1 MSKPDQKF
9 VKSMYGFISKCKPL
23 WKGVPTTCLKNES
36 CAVGIVTKC
45 FDDKTCRD
53 GAAVKIGHCISA
65 AGKQLV
71 TKTCKKVKV
80 ATLAKVCEAK
90 TVKSMIATLKQ
101 QAKVVGKFIKIV
113 LIRNVPSTCRA
124 HRACF
129 NKADAK
135 IKDTMNKLEGS
146 VRHAIFQVKKSHKK

>member
-1 MSKPDQKF
+1 M
-9 VKSMYGFISKCKPL
+9 G
-23 WKGVPTTCLKNES
+23 
-36 CAVGIVTKC
+36 
-45 FDDKTCRD
+45 RD

-71 TKTCKKVKV
+71 TKTCKKGKV

-90 TVKSMIATLKQ
+90 TVKSMIATLKK

-146 VRHAIFQVKKSHKK
+146 VRHAIFRVKKSHKK